1 MLDLCY
7 NYEIIMTETD
17 KSRNNSTSVLFRIT
31 DSRTRR
37 KTKRVEK
44 AWLWEARLGSK
55 EGWDRD
61 ETS

>member
-1 MLDLCY
+1 
-7 NYEIIMTETD
+7 MTETD